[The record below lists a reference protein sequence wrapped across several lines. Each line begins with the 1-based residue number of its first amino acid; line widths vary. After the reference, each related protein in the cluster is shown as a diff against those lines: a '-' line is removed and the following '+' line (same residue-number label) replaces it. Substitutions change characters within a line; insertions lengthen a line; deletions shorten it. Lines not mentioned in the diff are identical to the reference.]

1 MKTRERLTE
10 AYEEADVIEFDDDAR
25 FVFVSDSH
33 RGDGSKA
40 DEFARNKAVFVTALR
55 HYDDERFTLI
65 ENGDNDDLWE
75 FNPRHILKAN
85 KATFD
90 LLRTFHLDGRYL
102 RLFGNHDIQMRK
114 PGYVSQ
120 HFDRR
125 VNPVT
130 RAWEPLLPGLQVHA
144 ALVLRH
150 RDTGQELFVVHG
162 HQGDLPNDQNWWM
175 TMWSYRLFWK
185 RLHALG
191 FRSPSSPIANS
202 FKRHKV
208 ERNYVKWIR
217 NHRVALICGHTHRER
232 FPLGNDLPYFNSG
245 ACIFPDSMTALEIEK
260 GAISLVTWRVEADVN
275 GYLHVIRR
283 VLLGPEP
290 LATFDIRH
298 VPDSQLA
305 DSSIGRRIADVDEA
319 TDDAPAPAQP

>member
-120 HFDRR
+120 HFDWR

-130 RAWEPLLPGLQVHA
+130 RAWEPLLPGLQGHA

-260 GAISLVTWRVEADVN
+260 GAISLSSVFRETQKAAKTEKRFDRYSR
-275 GYLHVIRR
+275 GHI
-283 VLLGPEP
+283 
-290 LATFDIRH
+290 LAW
-298 VPDSQLA
+298 
-305 DSSIGRRIADVDEA
+305 
-319 TDDAPAPAQP
+319 